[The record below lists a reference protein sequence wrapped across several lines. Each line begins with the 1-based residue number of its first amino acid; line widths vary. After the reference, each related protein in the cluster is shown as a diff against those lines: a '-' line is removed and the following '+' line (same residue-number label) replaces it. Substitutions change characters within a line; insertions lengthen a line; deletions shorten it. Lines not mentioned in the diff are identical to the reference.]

1 MLTKSG
7 FQSENWIV
15 GTKELKD
22 GGILFSNGSKF
33 FESEWNR
40 HSVSFEV
47 RLALSDAM
55 FGKVID

>member
-22 GGILFSNGSKF
+22 GGKLFSNGSKF

-40 HSVSFEV
+40 HSVS
-47 RLALSDAM
+47 RLGWHYRMRCLE
-55 FGKVID
+55 K